1 VKRFQKSFKI
11 NEKRFGELKNSPY
24 LCIIKINQPMSKT
37 LVHITTQYSENYGT
51 FENPHWKFKGEKL
64 FSLYVDADDFMYG
77 EKQCVKAIDTL
88 LDKQSNTKCR
98 YEYCTHELI
107 FSNITALDTNLFEQ
121 ELEKERELL

>member
-1 VKRFQKSFKI
+1 M
-11 NEKRFGELKNSPY
+11 KNSPY

-51 FENPHWKFKGEKL
+51 FENPHWKFKGEKI

-88 LDKQSNTKCR
+88 LDKQSNTKFR
-98 YEYCTHELI
+98 YEYCSHELI
-107 FSNITALDTNLFEQ
+107 FSNITALDINLFEQ
-121 ELEKERELL
+121 ELEKEYAKG